1 MQEFR
6 QSESDRILNRMT
18 AAEASRVG
26 AKAAV
31 FLKDYLGKA
40 KTAVYKSRKRYA
52 ILQVW
57 NGKKKVIRKSDIS
70 ERERENGAKNL

>member
-6 QSESDRILNRMT
+6 QSESDRSVNKKTVALVSKT
-18 AAEASRVG
+18 D
-26 AKAAV
+26 AKATV

-57 NGKKKVIRKSDIS
+57 SGKR
-70 ERERENGAKNL
+70 R